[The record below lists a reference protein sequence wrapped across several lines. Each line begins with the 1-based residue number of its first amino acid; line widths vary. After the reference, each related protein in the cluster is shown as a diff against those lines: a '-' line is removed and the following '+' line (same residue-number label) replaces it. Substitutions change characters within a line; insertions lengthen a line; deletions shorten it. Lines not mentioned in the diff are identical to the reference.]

1 MAEQTFK
8 KETDWG
14 ISKYD
19 FAGESEITVTITL
32 AEYRYLVEANA
43 KNDHETSKLNKMIN
57 DKDAEIRRLKATVET
72 LKTQMFEDKRTRETE
87 LCDCAPDYE
96 EEVSE

>member
-14 ISKYD
+14 TSKYD
-19 FAGESEITVTITL
+19 FTGESEITVTITL
-32 AEYRYLVEANA
+32 AEYRHLVETNA

-57 DKDAEIRRLKATVET
+57 DKDAEIRRLNATVET
-72 LKTQMFEDKRTRETE
+72 LKTQMFEDKRNREIE

-96 EEVSE
+96 EEAAE

>member
-19 FAGESEITVTITL
+19 FTGESEITVTITL
-32 AEYRYLVEANA
+32 AEYRHLVGSNA
-43 KNDHETSKLNKMIN
+43 KNEHETSKLNKMIS
-57 DKDAEIRRLKATVET
+57 DKDADIRRLNATVET
-72 LKTQMFEDKRTRETE
+72 LKTQMLEDKGARETE
-87 LCDCAPDYE
+87 LCECAPDYE
-96 EEVSE
+96 E